1 MELTFTSFS
10 ETVVDGKLIYLWQT
24 NLNFEGYE
32 LSNEYNVYLI
42 MPTYNFILGAL
53 VCTEAN
59 MDASKKDLSEE
70 PRVELEVI
78 F

>member
-1 MELTFTSFS
+1 
-10 ETVVDGKLIYLWQT
+10 
-24 NLNFEGYE
+24 
-32 LSNEYNVYLI
+32 

-70 PRVELEVI
+70 PRVELEVSFRPNRSTVMI
-78 F
+78 ISKLKFIINYFGFHQFFDNVYRN